1 MDIRLLKK
9 WRTIAN
15 KLFFK
20 DLSIEFDKAW
30 DGLSEKEQHDIVLN
44 NTDLLSDS
52 ELISELESRGY
63 LIKEDE

>member
-1 MDIRLLKK
+1 MKGWITGKTYVSID
-9 WRTIAN
+9 
-15 KLFFK
+15 
-20 DLSIEFDKAW
+20 IEFDKAW
-30 DGLSEKEQHDIVLN
+30 DDLSEKEQHDIVLN